1 MEHVERVVV
10 EGVEFEAALT
20 VRSEIGLL
28 ALHGAKEGGTA
39 ELAHEAAARTGATV
53 LVFTQ
58 PTGSPVHIPSH
69 RMSAAPGAAL
79 RTFLSHVS
87 LAVSLH
93 GHLRPGAARSIFLG
107 GANREAALV
116 LGRPLALLTPAFDTV
131 TDLELIPAGL
141 RGLDPR
147 NPVNLTRAG
156 GVQVELPLAAR
167 TSRPWKTR
175 GAPETPP
182 RAVADALTAGVRELA
197 AHRPWPGPPGSPGH
211 PTAG

>member
-1 MEHVERVVV
+1 MEHGERVDIERVVI

-20 VRSEIGLL
+20 VRSDIGLL
-28 ALHGAKEGGTA
+28 ALHGGKEGGTA
-39 ELAHEAAARTGATV
+39 ELAREAAARTGATA

-58 PTGSPVHIPSH
+58 PAGTPAHIPSH
-69 RMSAAPGAAL
+69 RMSEAPSEAL
-79 RTFLSHVS
+79 REFLSHVS

-93 GHLRPGAARSIFLG
+93 GHLRPDAPRSVFLG
-107 GANREAALV
+107 GANRTAALV
-116 LGRPLALLTPAFDTV
+116 LGRPLALLAPAFETV

-141 RGLDPR
+141 RGLNPR

-167 TSRPWKTR
+167 TSRPEEDR

-182 RAVADALTAGVRELA
+182 RAVADALAAGVAELTA
-197 AHRPWPGPPGSPGH
+197 RRPG
-211 PTAG
+211 